1 MREEEEEKKR
11 IRSGK
16 KVFVG
21 GSFVDLASEMNSLRY
36 EGTEP

>member
-21 GSFVDLASEMNSLRY
+21 EEFRRSGQ
-36 EGTEP
+36 